1 LKNYKWWLSLEKIEK
16 LVSMEYLF
24 YKRII
29 MLILFLVIAYFGVIL
44 ILLWNVV
51 TITLGIVLI
60 IISLLRIFDLI
71 FFKEIIINKNN
82 IIKKWYLFGKI
93 SIPLKNLEFI
103 SVHRKWT
110 SNIFFKNTKFNFVQN
125 LFTSF
130 ELFPV
135 ILKYEKYKE
144 LIKLLENEKVIKR
157 EEHEWN
163 N

>member
-1 LKNYKWWLSLEKIEK
+1 MEKIEK